1 MARFFVP
8 TRQIAD
14 HRATITGVELNHL
27 RRVLRLRPQDRV
39 VVFDDAGCEHE
50 GIIRSLSEDR
60 GEIEIIRSYQ
70 VDNESPLKTTLA
82 LGLTKGEKMD
92 WVVEKAT
99 ELGVHTVV
107 PFVSSYT
114 IPKLNERKKA
124 QRCERWQKIALS
136 AAKQCGRVRIP
147 EIMALTEFR
156 DLLKPLSRDALRLL
170 FWEKECE
177 QGLSELKE
185 TRTTINEVIV
195 MVGPEGGFSAQEA
208 ALALQH
214 GYKPMRLGPRILRAE
229 TAALAALSAVQLLWG
244 DLA

>member
-1 MARFFVP
+1 MARFFLP
-8 TRQIAD
+8 TQQIRD
-14 HRATITGVELNHL
+14 RRATITGSELNHL

-70 VDNESPLKTTLA
+70 INNESPLKTTLA

-99 ELGVHTVV
+99 ELGVHTVL
-107 PFVSSYT
+107 PFFSSYT
-114 IPKLNERKKA
+114 IPKLNERKMA
-124 QRCERWQKIALS
+124 QRAERWQKIALS

-147 EIMALTEFR
+147 DILGLTEFR
-156 DLLKPLSRDALRLL
+156 DLLELISRDALRLL
-170 FWEKECE
+170 FWEKESE
-177 QGLSELKE
+177 QRLPELKE
-185 TRTTINEVIV
+185 TRATVSEVVV
-195 MVGPEGGFSAQEA
+195 MIGPEGGFSAHEA
-208 ALALQH
+208 ALALEQ
-214 GYKPMRLGPRILRAE
+214 GFKAVRLGPRILRAE
-229 TAALAALSAVQLLWG
+229 TAAVTALSAVQLLWG

>member
-1 MARFFVP
+1 MARFFLP
-8 TRQIAD
+8 ARQIEG

-27 RRVLRLRPQDRV
+27 KRVLRLRQQDRV

-70 VDNESPLKTTLA
+70 VNNESPLKTILA

-99 ELGVHTVV
+99 ELGVNSVV

-114 IPKLNERKKA
+114 IPKLDEKKVA
-124 QRCERWQKIALS
+124 QRSERWQKIALS

-147 EIMALTEFR
+147 EILAVTAFR
-156 DLLKPLSRDALRLL
+156 DLVEPVSRDALRLL

-177 QGLSELKE
+177 QGLSELKAS
-185 TRTTINEVIV
+185 RTSVDEVVV
-195 MVGPEGGFSAQEA
+195 MIGPEGGFSSQEA
-208 ALALQH
+208 ALALEQ
-214 GYKPMRLGPRILRAE
+214 GFKAVRLGPRILRAE
-229 TAALAALSAVQLLWG
+229 TAAVAALSAVQLLWG

>member
-1 MARFFVP
+1 MARFFLP
-8 TRQIAD
+8 ARQIEG
-14 HRATITGVELNHL
+14 HQATITGVELNHL
-27 RRVLRLRPQDRV
+27 RRVLRLRTGDRV
-39 VVFDDAGCEHE
+39 VLFDDADCEHE

-70 VDNESPLKTTLA
+70 VNNESPLKTILA

-99 ELGVHTVV
+99 ELGVHSVI

-114 IPKLNERKKA
+114 IPKLDEKKVA
-124 QRCERWQKIALS
+124 QRSERWQKIAVS

-147 EIMALTEFR
+147 EIVSVTAFR
-156 DLLKPLSRDALRLL
+156 DLVEPVSRDALRLL

-177 QGLSELKE
+177 QGLSDLKDR
-185 TRTTINEVIV
+185 RTSIAEVVV
-195 MVGPEGGFSAQEA
+195 MIGPEGGFSSHEA
-208 ALALQH
+208 ALALEQ
-214 GYKPMRLGPRILRAE
+214 GFTAVRLGPRILRAE

>member
-1 MARFFVP
+1 MARFFLP
-8 TRQIAD
+8 TGQIED

-27 RRVLRLRPQDRV
+27 RRVLRLRAQDRV
-39 VVFDDAGCEHE
+39 VVFDDGGSEHE
-50 GIIRSLSEDR
+50 GIIRSLTEDR

-70 VDNESPLKTTLA
+70 VNNESPLKTTLA

-114 IPKLNERKKA
+114 IPKLNERKIA
-124 QRCERWQKIALS
+124 QRSERWQKIALS

-156 DLLKPLSRDALRLL
+156 DLLESLSPDALRLL
-170 FWEKECE
+170 FWEKECQ
-177 QGLSELKE
+177 QGLCELKE
-185 TRTTINEVIV
+185 TRKSIGEVVV
-195 MVGPEGGFSAQEA
+195 MIGPEGGFSAHEA
-208 ALALQH
+208 ALALEQ
-214 GYKPMRLGPRILRAE
+214 GFKAVRLGPRILRAE
-229 TAALAALSAVQLLWG
+229 TAAVAALSAVQLLWG
-244 DLA
+244 DLP

>member
-1 MARFFVP
+1 MGRFFLP
-8 TRQIAD
+8 TQQIQD
-14 HRATITGVELNHL
+14 RRATITGVELNHL

-70 VDNESPLKTTLA
+70 VNNESPLKTTLA

-99 ELGVHTVV
+99 ELGVHTVI
-107 PFVSSYT
+107 PFVSGYT
-114 IPKLNERKKA
+114 VPKLNERKMA
-124 QRCERWQKIALS
+124 QRSERWHKIALS
-136 AAKQCGRVRIP
+136 AAKQCGRVRLPDIL
-147 EIMALTEFR
+147 AFTEFR
-156 DLLKPLSRDALRLL
+156 DLLEAVSRDALRLL

-177 QGLSELKE
+177 QRLSELKE
-185 TRTTINEVIV
+185 TRPSINEVMV
-195 MVGPEGGFSAQEA
+195 MIGPEGGFSAHEA
-208 ALALQH
+208 ALALEQ
-214 GYKPMRLGPRILRAE
+214 GFKAVRLGPRILRAE
-229 TAALAALSAVQLLWG
+229 TAAVTALSAVQLLWG

>member
-1 MARFFVP
+1 MARFFLP
-8 TRQIAD
+8 TQQIRD
-14 HRATITGVELNHL
+14 RRATITGSELNHL
-27 RRVLRLRPQDRV
+27 RRVLRLRPQDGV

-70 VDNESPLKTTLA
+70 VNNESPLKTTLA

-99 ELGVHTVV
+99 ELGVHTVL
-107 PFVSSYT
+107 PFFSSYT
-114 IPKLNERKKA
+114 IPKLNERKMA
-124 QRCERWQKIALS
+124 QRAERWQKIALS

-147 EIMALTEFR
+147 DILGLTEFR
-156 DLLKPLSRDALRLL
+156 DLLELMSRDALRLL

-177 QGLSELKE
+177 QRLPELKE
-185 TRTTINEVIV
+185 TRATVSEVVV
-195 MVGPEGGFSAQEA
+195 MIGPEGGFSAQEA
-208 ALALQH
+208 ALALEQ
-214 GYKPMRLGPRILRAE
+214 GFKAVRLGPRILRAE
-229 TAALAALSAVQLLWG
+229 TAAVTALSAVQLLWG

>member
-1 MARFFVP
+1 MARFFLP
-8 TRQIAD
+8 TGQIEG

-60 GEIEIIRSYQ
+60 GEIDIIRSYQ
-70 VDNESPLKTTLA
+70 VNSESPLKTTLA

-107 PFVSSYT
+107 PFLSDYT
-114 IPKLNERKKA
+114 IPKLNERKMA
-124 QRCERWQKIALS
+124 QRSERWQKIAVS
-136 AAKQCGRVRIP
+136 AAKQCGRARIP
-147 EIMALTEFR
+147 EILALTEFR
-156 DLLKPLSRDALRLL
+156 DLLNAVSRDALRLL

-177 QGLSELKE
+177 QRLSELKE
-185 TRTTINEVIV
+185 TRTVISEVVVTI
-195 MVGPEGGFSAQEA
+195 GPEGGFSAQEA
-208 ALALQH
+208 AMALGQ
-214 GYKPMRLGPRILRAE
+214 GFEAVGLGRRILRAE
-229 TAALAALSAVQLLWG
+229 TAAVAALAAVQLLWG

>member
-1 MARFFVP
+1 MARFFLP
-8 TRQIAD
+8 TGQIKG

-50 GIIRSLSEDR
+50 GIIHSLSEDR
-60 GEIEIIRSYQ
+60 GEIEIVRSYQ
-70 VDNESPLKTTLA
+70 VNNESPLKTTLA

-107 PFVSSYT
+107 PFLSDYT
-114 IPKLNERKKA
+114 IPKLNERKVA
-124 QRCERWQKIALS
+124 QRSERWQKIALS

-147 EIMALTEFR
+147 EILALSEFC
-156 DLLKPLSRDALRLL
+156 DLLETVSLDALRLL
-170 FWEKECE
+170 FWEKERE
-177 QGLSELKE
+177 QRLSDLKE
-185 TRTTINEVIV
+185 ARTTISEVFV
-195 MVGPEGGFSAQEA
+195 MIGPEGGFSAHEA
-208 ALALQH
+208 ALALGQDF
-214 GYKPMRLGPRILRAE
+214 KAVRLGPRILRSE
-229 TAALAALSAVQLLWG
+229 TAAVAALSAVQLLWG

>member
-1 MARFFVP
+1 MARFFLP
-8 TRQIAD
+8 TGQIED

-27 RRVLRLRPQDRV
+27 RRVLRLRAQDRV
-39 VVFDDAGCEHE
+39 VVFDDAGSEHE

-70 VDNESPLKTTLA
+70 VNNESPLKTTLA

-114 IPKLNERKKA
+114 IPKLNERKVA
-124 QRCERWQKIALS
+124 QRSERWQKIALS
-136 AAKQCGRVRIP
+136 AAKQSGRVRIP

-156 DLLKPLSRDALRLL
+156 DLLESVSPDALRLL
-170 FWEKECE
+170 FWEKECQ

-185 TRTTINEVIV
+185 TRKSIGEVVV
-195 MVGPEGGFSAQEA
+195 MIGPEGGFSAHEA
-208 ALALQH
+208 ALALEQ
-214 GYKPMRLGPRILRAE
+214 GFKVVRLGPRILRAE
-229 TAALAALSAVQLLWG
+229 TAAVAALSAVQLLWG
-244 DLA
+244 DLP